1 MRGMDHAITPPTPD
15 SLVTMALEPSARAE
29 WRAHWPTVLAA
40 MIGLSLTTVY
50 VYSSSALIVPIQHD
64 TGWSRTQIISG
75 LTIASVLSAIVG
87 PFVGAAVDRFGA
99 RILAI
104 PGVVIF
110 SACLALLAT
119 ATSPSYWLI
128 LWGVLGIA
136 SAGVKP
142 TIWVTA
148 VSSLFATSRGLA
160 LAVTLSGAGLGSA
173 LVPLLTNM
181 LIKAVGWRL
190 TYVLLALIWGGVTF
204 LLIALFFRSAR
215 DKPLD
220 TTLKPAFIKGEGP
233 SVWVSIWSRAYL
245 FILIASTE
253 CALVQM
259 ALVISLIPLLG
270 DRGITASTAAGIA
283 ATVGFTS
290 IAGRLVSGYLMDKM
304 SPRVISAVSVALPAA
319 ACGAFLVG
327 GGSVASAIVAV
338 SFLGLSIGAELEAAT
353 YLTSRY
359 FGLRHFGL
367 LFGIIASALTIAT
380 GVGPLIASYIYD
392 RTGSYHLLLA
402 GTIPLSLLASVLI
415 ASLGPPPR
423 HSG

>member
-1 MRGMDHAITPPTPD
+1 MNHGIALPADVSLLTKDLAPT
-15 SLVTMALEPSARAE
+15 ARAE

-40 MIGLSLTTVY
+40 TIGLSLTTVY

-75 LTIASVLSAIVG
+75 LTIASVFSAIVG
-87 PFVGAAVDRFGA
+87 PFVGAAVDRFGS
-99 RILAI
+99 RTLAI
-104 PGVVIF
+104 PGVILF
-110 SACLALLAT
+110 CCCLALIAT
-119 ATSPSYWLI
+119 ANSPGWWLV
-128 LWGVLGIA
+128 LWGVVGVA

-142 TIWVTA
+142 TIWATA
-148 VSSLFATSRGLA
+148 VSSLFSKSRGLA
-160 LAVTLSGAGLGSA
+160 LAVTLSGAGIGSA
-173 LVPLLTNM
+173 LGPLLTNV
-181 LIKAVGWRL
+181 LIAAVGWRL
-190 TYVLLALIWGGVTF
+190 TYVFLAVIWGGVTF
-204 LLIALFFRSAR
+204 FLVALFFRSAR
-215 DKPLD
+215 DKLRD
-220 TTLKPAFIKGEGP
+220 ATFMPAAIPDDGS
-233 SVWVSIWSRAYL
+233 SVWVSIRSRAYM

-270 DRGITASTAAGIA
+270 DRGITSSRAAAIA

-290 IAGRLVSGYLMDKM
+290 IAGRLVSGYLMDRM

-319 ACGAFLVG
+319 ACAAFLLG
-327 GGSVASAIVAV
+327 GGSIASAIVAV
-338 SFLGLSIGAELEAAT
+338 SLLGLSIGAELEAAT

-392 RTGSYHLLLA
+392 RTGSYHLLLVSV
-402 GTIPLSLLASVLI
+402 IPLSLLASVLI

-423 HSG
+423 NNS